1 MQIYS
6 PLPPLGKPSA
16 PELINLIAARRFRL
30 LIDLDY
36 SPELSTEIL
45 NSPILFHRIVGARD
59 PGTINPR
66 INRAA

>member
-1 MQIYS
+1 MTELNQQ
-6 PLPPLGKPSA
+6 A
-16 PELINLIAARRFRL
+16 PACNTPTPIIVDLIAARRRQI

-45 NSPILFHRIVGARD
+45 NSPNLYHQIVGARD

-66 INRAA
+66 IKRVA